1 MEKFPTIKSTSP
13 IMKDILDRSGK
24 RGLKAATEKILD
36 SGEFELKVNDLFIA
50 PIFQDEVYSGTGAF
64 RLVERFDTWGSDE
77 LFGAVRVI
85 GASCSKLMR
94 ALEDRF
100 EEADDLVHFCNNSKC
115 PFEWPGL
122 GIMHM
127 HACEHI
133 TSTKLARLT
142 EDDLFEVNHLP
153 QDKRIGIV
161 GKKGAGSSRDQ
172 RGSDATRGRPVSRV
186 PLFASSVP
194 RKLQGPPPQDRSW
207 SRG

>member
-1 MEKFPTIKSTSP
+1 MMKSANAV
-13 IMKDILDRSGK
+13 MKDILDRSGK
-24 RGLKAATEKILD
+24 MGLKAATKEVLD
-36 SGEFELKVNDLFIA
+36 SDGFELKVNDLFLA
-50 PIFQDEVYSGTGAF
+50 PIFQGEVYSGTGAF

-127 HACEHI
+127 HA
-133 TSTKLARLT
+133 L
-142 EDDLFEVNHLP
+142 
-153 QDKRIGIV
+153 
-161 GKKGAGSSRDQ
+161 
-172 RGSDATRGRPVSRV
+172 
-186 PLFASSVP
+186 
-194 RKLQGPPPQDRSW
+194 
-207 SRG
+207 